1 MFIELVWRFIK
12 RELKVRYAGSLLG
25 QVWLVLYPLMFTLVS
40 ATIFSLIFK
49 NMTGEIPY
57 FLYVLIGT
65 MVWVY
70 FSQGLMMATRSLV
83 SNREIVS
90 NAKFDWSSIVVGGV
104 MVKCFDF
111 MINLVLFCLIF
122 LLGGQEVSPMWLGLP
137 LLIIIQSVVLV
148 GLGLISAT
156 LNVYFRDTQSL
167 VEICLQVLYFLTPVV
182 YPISIVPERYRWLVY
197 LNPVT
202 GLINLYRNIIFGF
215 SINFVEVGLLALVG
229 AVTLLVGVMVF
240 GKYKYKFSELI

>member
-1 MFIELVWRFIK
+1 
-12 RELKVRYAGSLLG
+12 
-25 QVWLVLYPLMFTLVS
+25 MFTLVT
-40 ATIFSLIFK
+40 ATIFSLAFK
-49 NMTGEIPY
+49 DLINEAPY

-83 SNREIVS
+83 SNREIVA
-90 NAKFDWSSIVVGGV
+90 NAKFEWSSIVVGGV

-111 MINLVLFCLIF
+111 LINLVLFCLIF
-122 LLGGQEVSPMWLGLP
+122 LLWGQKISPVWLGL
-137 LLIIIQSVVLV
+137 LVLIVIQSAILI

-167 VEICLQVLYFLTPVV
+167 IEICLQILYFLTPVV

-202 GLINLYRNIIFGF
+202 GLMDLYRNIIFGYPV
-215 SINFVEVGLLALVG
+215 NLTEVGFLILAGIVILLA
-229 AVTLLVGVMVF
+229 GVVVYR
-240 GKYKYKFSELI
+240 KYRYEFSELI